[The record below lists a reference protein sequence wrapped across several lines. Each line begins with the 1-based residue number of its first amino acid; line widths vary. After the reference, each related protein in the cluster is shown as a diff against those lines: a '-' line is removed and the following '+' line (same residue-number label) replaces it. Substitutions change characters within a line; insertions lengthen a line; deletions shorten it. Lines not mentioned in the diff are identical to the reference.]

1 MGHGG
6 KEHAEVGPST
16 VLSVKPY
23 STGCWEVAVSS
34 PGNRAKALGMLL
46 GERDSVCGQCD
57 AFILLTAA
65 SLEETGSSCFRAE
78 GSPHG

>member
-23 STGCWEVAVSS
+23 STGCWEGAVSS

-46 GERDSVCGQCD
+46 GERDSVCGQ
-57 AFILLTAA
+57 
-65 SLEETGSSCFRAE
+65 
-78 GSPHG
+78 